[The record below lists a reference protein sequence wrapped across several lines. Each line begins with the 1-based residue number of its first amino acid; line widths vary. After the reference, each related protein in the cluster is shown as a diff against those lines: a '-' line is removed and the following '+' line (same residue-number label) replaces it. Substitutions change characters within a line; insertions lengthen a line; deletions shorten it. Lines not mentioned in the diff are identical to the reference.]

1 MYLFYS
7 LIFTVTLASN
17 VLVGTDHNLTSLLFH
32 SQKTTLVDFYAEWC
46 RHCKLLMPTI
56 ENLAERFAIKH
67 EIQIVKVNGD
77 KDGRKMAKKYNV
89 GGYPTLLL
97 FIEGSKKP
105 VQYIGVRDFES
116 ISNFIQVASGV
127 RLDDETAIS
136 KKDLGFS
143 LMKTTDMNF
152 TDQAFNDKPT
162 LVLIQGGTHFS
173 EELSSS
179 WYKMALDN
187 ENSNLQ
193 YIEHFF
199 ADDIELES
207 PVLMGLDGEGHINS
221 ILLPVS
227 SSEHLS
233 AFVSH
238 HSALVNSPNATGN
251 ETFRD
256 FNVSFEEYDGTSC
269 IAILDFLIKVDDSKF
284 YQNQKNIGDLRIM
297 SYYHSL
303 IHMLRDNKQALSVE
317 LTRLQCLLQQSN
329 ISLTQDAKCFTK
341 LRVKILQ
348 GMIKYKQ

>member
-1 MYLFYS
+1 
-7 LIFTVTLASN
+7 
-17 VLVGTDHNLTSLLFH
+17 
-32 SQKTTLVDFYAEWC
+32 
-46 RHCKLLMPTI
+46 
-56 ENLAERFAIKH
+56 
-67 EIQIVKVNGD
+67 
-77 KDGRKMAKKYNV
+77 
-89 GGYPTLLL
+89 
-97 FIEGSKKP
+97 
-105 VQYIGVRDFES
+105 
-116 ISNFIQVASGV
+116 
-127 RLDDETAIS
+127 
-136 KKDLGFS
+136 
-143 LMKTTDMNF
+143 MKTTDMNF

-173 EELSSS
+173 EELLLL

-227 SSEHLS
+227 SLEHLS

-238 HSALVNSPNATGN
+238 HSALVNLPNATGN

-284 YQNQKNIGDLRIM
+284 YQNRKNIGDLRIM

-329 ISLTQDAKCFTK
+329 ILLTQDAKCFTK